1 MNQLKKLVLKFE
13 QVGLGAEE
21 KSHIRQYFKP
31 KSTGNFNSNLNINLN
46 MAKNIQNSADT
57 NNYPNHPKSNR
68 SNYDVTVDFLNYVT
82 LY

>member
-13 QVGLGAEE
+13 QVGLGTEE

-46 MAKNIQNSADT
+46 LAKNVQNST
-57 NNYPNHPKSNR
+57 EMNNNPAHPKSNR
-68 SNYDVTVDFLNYVT
+68 SNYDVIITF
-82 LY
+82 